1 MRAAGLLGLLLGACS
16 GGTAGERLSASAA
29 GRCGE
34 LGGSAVAVP
43 CWTALALESAGGS
56 DEAGVVAACGQI
68 SRPLWRDECL
78 FQGAERLGLE
88 GDVLAAART
97 CALAGR
103 FSDFC
108 GLHLAWWARPFPLEL
123 TPADPGAGAAV
134 QGALAELDTLGTS
147 GQTAE
152 MLRASVWF
160 DLYYGSG
167 HTDAGPALA
176 ADSPLAR
183 TAWAHEVVRLEGDAS
198 AWDRALTGPG
208 LEPRCWR
215 GRVVEP
221 GPSPSGAPQVPLVHG
236 GLRLVGQDLQ
246 EDLEIAI
253 LEARYFHGL
262 QDLDPVRA
270 ALLDPRERLRW
281 TAGRVLA
288 RSLGHQSGLVKD
300 LLAGEPRLAAEA
312 HSALTR
318 PSVEWEADPR
328 CRTGDD

>member
-1 MRAAGLLGLLLGACS
+1 MLLGLVFAGCT
-16 GGTAGERLSASAA
+16 GGTADERLSASAS

-43 CWTALALESAGGS
+43 CWTGLALEAAEDADEEGVLSA
-56 DEAGVVAACGQI
+56 CRRI

-78 FQGAERLGLE
+78 FQGAERMGLE
-88 GDVLAAART
+88 GAVLAAART
-97 CALAGR
+97 CAAAGR

-108 GLHLAWWARPFPLEL
+108 GLHLAWWARPFPVEL
-123 TPADPGAGAAV
+123 GPQSPGASAAV
-134 QGALAELDTLGTS
+134 EQALAELDALETS

-160 DLYYGSG
+160 DLYYG
-167 HTDAGPALA
+167 AGNTEAAPARA

-183 TAWAHEVVRLEGDAS
+183 TAWAHEVVRLGGDAA
-198 AWDRALTGPG
+198 AWSHPLTGPP

-236 GLRLVGQDLQ
+236 GLRLVGRDLQ

-262 QDLDPVRA
+262 TDLDPVRA

-288 RSLGHQSGLVKD
+288 RSLGHHSELVKEI
-300 LLAGEPRLAAEA
+300 LVGEPRLAAEA

-318 PSVEWEADPR
+318 PSVDWEADPR